1 MAAALAVAALSSGC
15 AVGPDFKAPAPPQT
29 DRYTREPL
37 RATTA
42 STDAQQGAAQH
53 FDSKRD
59 IPGDW
64 WTVFHSR
71 GLNALVEQSL
81 HANPSLQSA
90 LASLRAARES
100 VAAQQ
105 GKFFPTVQANFSPSR
120 QRTSAALAPV
130 PANGDNQFNL
140 YTAQVMV
147 SYTFDI
153 WGGNRRQVESL
164 QALADVQRFQI
175 EAAYLTLT
183 SNIVVAAIQ
192 DASLRAQIDA
202 INELIAINER
212 MLKLLNDQFKAGYS
226 NRSEVAAQEAA
237 LAQTRA
243 LLPPLRKQLAVQRD
257 LLTALVGRLPSQEP
271 SERFRLVTLHLPTD
285 IPLSL
290 PSQLVEQ
297 RPDVRAAEEQLH
309 SAGALVGVAIA
320 NMLPNISLSA
330 NGGYTATDIAGLFSP
345 ANRFWTLAGSA
356 TQTLFDGFTLLHQE
370 RAAEATFQQAA
381 WAYKTTVI
389 AAFQNVADALH
400 ALQNDADALKAA
412 RDFERAA
419 RVSRDL
425 AEQQF
430 RAGAT
435 NFIALLNAQ
444 QTYQQA
450 RLALVQAQAS
460 RLADTAAL
468 YQALGGGW
476 WNRQEIVEQK
486 LDVGTMR
493 ATPRESCDY
502 PGEVATVWPI
512 RTCAKK
518 DELK

>member
-1 MAAALAVAALSSGC
+1 MSVERWCIAAGLAVAALVSGC
-15 AVGPDFKAPAPPQT
+15 AVGPDFKAPAPPQA
-29 DRYTREPL
+29 DGYTREPL
-37 RATTA
+37 HSTTA
-42 STDAQQGAAQH
+42 ATDAQHGAAQH
-53 FDSKRD
+53 FDIKRD

-64 WTVFHSR
+64 WAVFHSR
-71 GLNALVEQSL
+71 GLNALVEEAL
-81 HANPSLQSA
+81 HANPNLQSA
-90 LASLRAARES
+90 LASLRAAKES

-105 GKFFPTVQANFSPSR
+105 GKFFPTVQANFSPNR
-120 QRTSAALAPV
+120 QRTSASLSPV

-140 YTAQVMV
+140 YTAQVLV

-164 QALADVQRFQI
+164 QALADVQRFQV

-202 INELIAINER
+202 TNELIAINER
-212 MLKLLNDQFKAGYS
+212 MLKLLEDQYKGGLI
-226 NRSEVAAQEAA
+226 NRSDLAAQEAA

-243 LLPPLRKQLAVQRD
+243 TLPPLRKQLAVQRD
-257 LLTALVGRLPSQEP
+257 LLTALVGRLPNQEP
-271 SERFRLVTLHLPTD
+271 SEMFRLATLHLPTD
-285 IPLSL
+285 VPLSL

-309 SAGALVGVAIA
+309 SAGAQVGVAIA
-320 NMLPNISLSA
+320 NMLPNVTLSA
-330 NGGYTATDIAGLFSP
+330 NGGYTATQLAELFSP
-345 ANRFWTLAGSA
+345 MNKFWLLAGSA
-356 TQTLFDGFTLLHQE
+356 TQTVLDGFTLLHQE
-370 RAAEATFQQAA
+370 RAAEATLQQAA

-419 RVSRDL
+419 KISRDL

-430 RAGAT
+430 RAGNAS
-435 NFIALLNAQ
+435 FIVLLNAQ

-450 RLALVQAQAS
+450 RLALVQAQAN

-476 WNRQEIVEQK
+476 WNRQELVEQK
-486 LDVGTMR
+486 LDVSTMR
-493 ATPRESCDY
+493 ATPREPKSNDTGIL
-502 PGEVATVWPI
+502 P
-512 RTCAKK
+512 
-518 DELK
+518 

>member
-1 MAAALAVAALSSGC
+1 MAAALAVAALVSGC
-15 AVGPDFKAPAPPQT
+15 AVGPDFKAPAPPEV

-37 RATTA
+37 RAQTA
-42 STDAQQGAAQH
+42 ATDSAQGAAQH
-53 FDSKRD
+53 FESKRD

-71 GLNALVEQSL
+71 GINALIEESL
-81 HANPSLQSA
+81 RANPNLQST
-90 LASLRAARES
+90 LASLRAAKES
-100 VAAQQ
+100 VYAQQ

-120 QRTSAALAPV
+120 QLTSQSLAPV
-130 PANGDNQFNL
+130 LNSGENPYNL
-140 YTAQVMV
+140 YTAQVLV
-147 SYTFDI
+147 SYTFDV
-153 WGGNRRQVESL
+153 WGGNRRMVESL
-164 QALADVQRFQI
+164 QALADVQRFQV

-183 SNIVVAAIQ
+183 SNLVVAAIQ

-202 INELIAINER
+202 TNELIAINER

-226 NRSEVAAQEAA
+226 SRSDVAAQEAA

-243 LLPPLRKQLAVQRD
+243 TLPPLRKQLAVQRD

-271 SERFRLVTLHLPTD
+271 SERFRLAALRLPAD
-285 IPLSL
+285 MPLSL

-309 SAGALVGVAIA
+309 SAGAQVGVAIA

-330 NGGYTATDIAGLFSP
+330 GGGYTATALAGLISP
-345 ANRFWTLAGSA
+345 ANEFWSLAGSA
-356 TQTLFDGFTLLHQE
+356 TQTIFDGFSLLHQK
-370 RAAEATFQQAA
+370 RAAEATFEQAA
-381 WAYKTTVI
+381 WAYRATVI
-389 AAFQNVADALH
+389 AAFQNVADALR
-400 ALQNDADALKAA
+400 ALQNDADALRAA

-419 RVSRDL
+419 KVSLDL

-430 RAGAT
+430 RAGNT
-435 NFIALLNAQ
+435 NFIVLLNAQ

-450 RLALVQAQAS
+450 RLALIQAQAN

-468 YQALGGGW
+468 FQALGGGW

-486 LDVGTMR
+486 LDVATMQ
-493 ATPRESCDY
+493 ATPREQKH
-502 PGEVATVWPI
+502 E
-512 RTCAKK
+512 
-518 DELK
+518 